1 MITEQGTIKVKTAID
16 ANMQKELNSKPSA
29 YALALIIVG
38 SIGVGIFLILYVL
51 AEFFNSDEGTSLI
64 FLLLFAVFLGAGI
77 GLKVVINKTLK
88 TVTALPKINEYEFFK
103 DYFIIDQTMNGE
115 NIAHVKVYVNQITRS
130 RESNSYLFFYIG
142 AAAYPVLK
150 SELTEAELNTLRRI
164 FRISVSGG
172 TVTLAAA
179 PAEAQCFEPVQPVQP
194 ERPAEDPFDEF

>member
-29 YALALIIVG
+29 YALTLIIVG
-38 SIGVGIFLILYVL
+38 AIGVGIFLVL
-51 AEFFNSDEGTSLI
+51 EIASAFVEMKENAIFVFLI
-64 FLLLFAVFLGAGI
+64 LFAVFLGAGI

-115 NIAHVKVYVNQITRS
+115 NIAHAKVYVNQITRS
-130 RESNSYLFFYIG
+130 RESNNYLFFYIG

-150 SELTEAELNTLRRI
+150 SELTEAELNTLRAI
-164 FRISVSGG
+164 FRISVNGG

-179 PAEAQCFEPVQPVQP
+179 PSAVQYVQP
-194 ERPAEDPFDEF
+194 ERPAEDPFDEFKN